1 MWFADNFHV
10 DFVLWQCLNE
20 CRKAVARALGVAEL
34 DLELSMGMS
43 QDFEKA
49 VSISFMCLC
58 KTVKL
63 LHVGMPVCVHACE
76 CMRVCNSFHCRNET
90 VTLLNVNF
98 IYL

>member
-1 MWFADNFHV
+1 M

-20 CRKAVARALGVAEL
+20 CRKAVAKALGVAEL

-63 LHVGMPVCVHACE
+63 CCMLACLCVCVHACE
-76 CMRVCNSFHCRNET
+76 GMHACNSFHCRNET
-90 VTLLNVNF
+90 VTLLTVNF

>member
-20 CRKAVARALGVAEL
+20 CRKAVAKALGVAEL

-49 VSISFMCLC
+49 VSISFMCFC
-58 KTVKL
+58 ETVKL
-63 LHVGMPVCVHACE
+63 YCMLARLCVCVQ
-76 CMRVCNSFHCRNET
+76 
-90 VTLLNVNF
+90 
-98 IYL
+98 